1 VSHERL
7 TVLVAARDE
16 EERIGATVRSLR
28 ALLPDADIVVA
39 DDGSRDDTA
48 DAAESAGAR
57 VVRLRRR
64 GKGQA
69 LALAER
75 EAAPGP
81 LLLCDADIA
90 GDLRPLLGSGADL
103 TIAVFTRREGGGV
116 GLAKGTA
123 RALIRLRGGFDAR
136 EPLSGQRGLS
146 GRARAALFPVA
157 AGFGVE
163 TRMTIDAS
171 RAGLDIR
178 EVELDLRHRPTGHDL
193 QGFVHRGRQL
203 ADLLLACGPLGVNF
217 RGLRLPLVGWVVG
230 LAEPSVLVVCAI
242 GLADDLWSGPERGI
256 RSHLRAGT
264 TTGTLK
270 LVGIPLYALL
280 RTRSLSAALLV
291 GLSANA
297 LNQLDTRPG
306 RALKAFGAGV
316 LLLGGAPRRALAAA
330 VLLAPYDLREMAMLG
345 DAGSNALGAVLGFR
359 SVRKLTGRR
368 RWSAIGALAVLTLV
382 GDRHSLGSAIES
394 TPVLRDLDG
403 LGRHA

>member
-1 VSHERL
+1 MSHERL

-81 LLLCDADIA
+81 LLLSDADVA
-90 GDLRPLLGSGADL
+90 GDLRPLLDSGADL

-171 RAGLDIR
+171 LAGLDIR

-203 ADLLLACGPLGVNF
+203 ADLLLACGPLGVNH
-217 RGLRLPLVGWVVG
+217 RGLRLPLIGWSVG
-230 LAEPSVLVVCAI
+230 LRRELPVALVAVL
-242 GLADDLWSGPERGI
+242 GLADDLWSGPERGF
-256 RSHLRAGT
+256 RAHLRAGR
-264 TTGTLK
+264 TTGMLK
-270 LVGIPLYALL
+270 LVGIPLVGLAA
-280 RTRSLSAALLV
+280 TRKASGALLV
-291 GLSANA
+291 GLMANF

-306 RALKAFGAGV
+306 RALKAYLVGALATRAPVGPAV
-316 LLLGGAPRRALAAA
+316 LLL
-330 VLLAPYDLREMAMLG
+330 PYDLRENVMLG
-345 DAGSNALGAVLGFR
+345 DAGSNALGAMLGLSSVSRLTER
-359 SVRKLTGRR
+359 S
-368 RWSAIGALAVLTLV
+368 RWLAIGALAGLTLI
-382 GDRHSLGSAIES
+382 GERRSLGELIERTPGLSA
-394 TPVLRDLDG
+394 LDR
-403 LGRHA
+403 LGREAF